1 MISHE
6 QMNACLTDL
15 LGGEQAQ
22 LSHSITQLSVAR
34 ELKSGEK
41 LFDQGAHGD
50 SMYLVMHG
58 RLVASLKN
66 GNNPPKIVME
76 VGRHEVIGEIALF
89 TDQMRTAT
97 VFASRDSLVLEISR
111 DNFEQLSK
119 ASPEFALHISK
130 RVIDRL
136 SRSMMGLPSPK
147 PKASILV
154 VVATHTAIRHEL
166 FNEKLA
172 GELTRFG
179 PVIAINSADFNEFT
193 ADHAA
198 SIDSQENSARDFAHW
213 IDEQETKHRFIILQ
227 VGSVNSEWA
236 KKCVGLGDRILLL
249 ADHNTSTSDSTQFA
263 SSVANAHVESEL
275 VILHEP
281 NTQPKIEARTLLQE
295 RCVNTHHNIILEK
308 SSDIARLARFYA
320 DQSVGL
326 VLAGGGAKGF
336 AHVGAFKALLEA
348 GIPIDSVGGTSI
360 GSVVAALIA
369 MNIDV
374 DNIIEVMQA
383 GFVQTNPLSDYTLP
397 YISLIR
403 GIKLNQLLQRYC
415 GETQRI
421 EDLWLKYYAVSANLT
436 DNSTVVHSN
445 GVLWQAIRA
454 SISLPGILPP
464 VVRDNQLLVDGGL
477 VNNLPVDIMAATNV
491 GKIIAVDLQG
501 GAQQFLAG
509 DANTSSSQTLKKRRW
524 FFGGKPRAEHKDPRL
539 FEIMMR
545 ASLISSAQ
553 QTNKNIANADI
564 FLNPPM
570 DKIGLLEFNAFEQIV
585 EAGYAHTQ
593 QVLAEMD
600 GVF

>member
-97 VFASRDSLVLEISR
+97 VFASRDSLVL
-111 DNFEQLSK
+111 
-119 ASPEFALHISK
+119 
-130 RVIDRL
+130 
-136 SRSMMGLPSPK
+136 
-147 PKASILV
+147 

-198 SIDSQENSARDFAHW
+198 SVDSQENSARDFAHW

-275 VILHEP
+275 IILHI
-281 NTQPKIEARTLLQE
+281 T
-295 RCVNTHHNIILEK
+295 
-308 SSDIARLARFYA
+308 
-320 DQSVGL
+320 
-326 VLAGGGAKGF
+326 
-336 AHVGAFKALLEA
+336 
-348 GIPIDSVGGTSI
+348 TS
-360 GSVVAALIA
+360 L
-369 MNIDV
+369 
-374 DNIIEVMQA
+374 
-383 GFVQTNPLSDYTLP
+383 
-397 YISLIR
+397 
-403 GIKLNQLLQRYC
+403 
-415 GETQRI
+415 
-421 EDLWLKYYAVSANLT
+421 
-436 DNSTVVHSN
+436 
-445 GVLWQAIRA
+445 
-454 SISLPGILPP
+454 
-464 VVRDNQLLVDGGL
+464 
-477 VNNLPVDIMAATNV
+477 
-491 GKIIAVDLQG
+491 
-501 GAQQFLAG
+501 
-509 DANTSSSQTLKKRRW
+509 
-524 FFGGKPRAEHKDPRL
+524 
-539 FEIMMR
+539 
-545 ASLISSAQ
+545 
-553 QTNKNIANADI
+553 
-564 FLNPPM
+564 
-570 DKIGLLEFNAFEQIV
+570 
-585 EAGYAHTQ
+585 
-593 QVLAEMD
+593 
-600 GVF
+600 